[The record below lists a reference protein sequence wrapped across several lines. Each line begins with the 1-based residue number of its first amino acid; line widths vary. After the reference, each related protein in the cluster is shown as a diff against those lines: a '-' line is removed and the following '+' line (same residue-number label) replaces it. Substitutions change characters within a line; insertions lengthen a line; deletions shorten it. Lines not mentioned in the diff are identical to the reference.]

1 MAYTFCKNSMSD
13 SKDKLNDYLK
23 DNDWEKELNYKL
35 WTTKGARFVAA
46 KRLEK
51 MDAHSR
57 VALTFVTTYLI
68 VLAIV
73 PAFLRDFLVVPEAL
87 LGLLAAAFSIL
98 ILVYSLIEASRDFKF
113 RAHLMHECAL
123 NVAEQYNRLRQA
135 KEIENEN
142 SKTKAINEITR
153 EYELILKGAENHDP
167 LDFAVFK
174 TQNSEY
180 FSINLKAEK
189 AIKRKRFVTYFLK
202 YWIIAVLPGLLLVS
216 LVFFTDF
223 NANKKDDAEQAGVGQ
238 PATRPESKSEGGY
251 KPRTESEGRSR

>member
-1 MAYTFCKNSMSD
+1 MSD
-13 SKDKLNDYLK
+13 SKDKRHDYLK

-51 MDAHSR
+51 MDSHSR

-98 ILVYSLIEASRDFKF
+98 ILVYSLIESSRDFKF

-135 KEIENEN
+135 KEVESEN
-142 SKTKAINEITR
+142 SKAVNEITR

-167 LDFAVFK
+167 LDFGIFK

-180 FSINLKAEK
+180 FSIPPKAESS
-189 AIKRKRFVTYFLK
+189 IKRKRFVTYFLK
-202 YWIIAVLPGLLLVS
+202 YWLIAILPGLLLLS
-216 LVFFTDF
+216 LLFFTDF
-223 NANKKDDAEQAGVGQ
+223 ATPEKPSAQQGVAPQ
-238 PATRPESKSEGGY
+238 SATRAESKPEGNDKPQPESE
-251 KPRTESEGRSR
+251 ERSQ

>member
-1 MAYTFCKNSMSD
+1 MSEP
-13 SKDKLNDYLK
+13 KDKLHDYLK

-51 MDAHSR
+51 MDSHSR

-98 ILVYSLIEASRDFKF
+98 ILVYSLIESSRDFKF

-135 KEIENEN
+135 KEIESDN
-142 SKTKAINEITR
+142 SKSKVINEITR

-167 LDFAVFK
+167 LDFGVFK

-180 FSINLKAEK
+180 FSITANAERS
-189 AIKRKRFVTYFLK
+189 IKINRFVTYFLK
-202 YWIIAVLPGLLLVS
+202 YWLIAVIPGFMLLS
-216 LVFFTDF
+216 LAFFTDF
-223 NANKKDDAEQAGVGQ
+223 SANKKQEAEQGVAPQ
-238 PATRPESKSEGGY
+238 SATRSDLDSDGSK
-251 KPRTESEGRSR
+251 KPQ